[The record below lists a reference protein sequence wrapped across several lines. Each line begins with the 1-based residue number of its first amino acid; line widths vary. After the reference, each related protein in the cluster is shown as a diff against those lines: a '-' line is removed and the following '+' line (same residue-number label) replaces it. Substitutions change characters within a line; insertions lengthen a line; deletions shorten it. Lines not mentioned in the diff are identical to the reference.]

1 MSSSSPGTNAS
12 SGSGTKSL
20 TEAGAPCAPAVPF
33 RLPGVLGTVP
43 HARHLGKRRRSM
55 AVRLQSSCSRFAV
68 FALAAIDSLSIRSIA
83 SCCHPL
89 AALPLLVCAACPV
102 SVSVRLACSAERDL
116 RGTRDT
122 TPGLCSASFCCSPRL
137 HPLLASMVFP
147 VGTRSIELSQNP
159 RLGGARVAREVKRR
173 LLGNRQGDKPHC
185 AVVRC
190 DAPGSSSLGCG
201 TGKIGWKPAP
211 LRACAQRHYPLAASD
226 AAVAA
231 DELPQERGRGLAQ
244 GSRRMGRCSTMCCR
258 RERELS
264 RHAQHWAP
272 RWADVYE
279 YLRALRPPAFRR

>member
-1 MSSSSPGTNAS
+1 MRSGRTVPLARRARHSASRWYAPESKWPAAQLQSIRRLCAS
-12 SGSGTKSL
+12 SH
-20 TEAGAPCAPAVPF
+20 
-33 RLPGVLGTVP
+33 R
-43 HARHLGKRRRSM
+43 
-55 AVRLQSSCSRFAV
+55 
-68 FALAAIDSLSIRSIA
+68 SLSDPSR
-83 SCCHPL
+83 L
-89 AALPLLVCAACPV
+89 AALLLLVCAACPV

-137 HPLLASMVFP
+137 HPLLASMAVP
-147 VGTRSIELSQNP
+147 VGTRPIELSQYP

-173 LLGNRQGDKPHC
+173 PLKNGQRDEPHC

-231 DELPQERGRGLAQ
+231 DESPQERGRGLAQ
-244 GSRRMGRCSTMCCR
+244 GSRRMVRFSTRCCR
-258 RERELS
+258 RGRELL
-264 RHAQHWAP
+264 RHAQHWTP
-272 RWADVYE
+272 RGADANE
-279 YLRALRPPAFRR
+279 YLQALRPPVFRR